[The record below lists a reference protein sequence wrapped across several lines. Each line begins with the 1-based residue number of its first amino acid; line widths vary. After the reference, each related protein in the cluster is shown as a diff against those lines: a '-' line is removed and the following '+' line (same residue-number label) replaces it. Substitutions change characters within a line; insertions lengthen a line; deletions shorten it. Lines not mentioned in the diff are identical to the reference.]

1 MFSANQSIDNPGRMH
16 QPYAGCSGPPPFNPN
31 PNGSG
36 SIFPGPPAM
45 ANGSKLPKHM
55 GVSHDAKTPVINPN
69 PNEFTGIPNF
79 SAGGNPSQPYPN
91 QYLSLPPQLPQH
103 DTTGVQYYCRAVE
116 ESYANLLLQLQKS
129 RADWLDLYYKTSQE
143 LQEKSE
149 EIGKLTVVSPPPI
162 SSAISDRYLGCGFS
176 RKERPHEVR
185 ETIQHPRCLR

>member
-1 MFSANQSIDNPGRMH
+1 MGNPGRMH
-16 QPYAGCSGPPPFNPN
+16 QPYAEYSGAPPFNPN

-36 SIFPGPPAM
+36 SIFPGPPTM

-55 GVSHDAKTPVINPN
+55 GVSHDAKTPAINPN

-79 SAGGNPSQPYPN
+79 SAGGNPTQPYPI

-103 DTTGVQYYCRAVE
+103 DTMGCQYYYRAVE
-116 ESYANLLLQLQKS
+116 EFHANSFLQLQKYQ
-129 RADWLDLYYKTSQE
+129 ADWFDLYRKTSQE
-143 LQEKSE
+143 IQEMSE
-149 EIGKLTVVSPPPI
+149 EISKLTVVSPPLI
-162 SSAISDRYLGCGFS
+162 FSAISNCHSGCGFA